1 MNEGIATTQQA
12 PELLLQSAVLRQT
25 EAGDI
30 PGAIEAYEALL
41 AVQPQNEVGA
51 NNLAMILVA
60 DGPNQDLGRAMELVE
75 SFKQSD
81 NPNFL
86 DTLGWVYLHTDKLT
100 QAIYF
105 LEEAVRLAPEN
116 PEIRYHLG
124 RAYVQANQPSAAK
137 AELTLASSTDV
148 AGPWVVQARKLLAEL

>member
-1 MNEGIATTQQA
+1 
-12 PELLLQSAVLRQT
+12 
-25 EAGDI
+25 
-30 PGAIEAYEALL
+30 
-41 AVQPQNEVGA
+41 
-51 NNLAMILVA
+51 MILVA

-105 LEEAVRLAPEN
+105 LEEAVRLA
-116 PEIRYHLG
+116 
-124 RAYVQANQPSAAK
+124 
-137 AELTLASSTDV
+137 
-148 AGPWVVQARKLLAEL
+148 